1 MNNGIFNPSR
11 NFAAIDVEYAD
22 DEQNICQV
30 GLAIVRDL
38 QVETTRVWNIQ
49 PPGNCYD
56 ERYSRSH
63 HLTEADTA
71 TVGTFDLAWQ
81 EIQPIIL
88 GEELWA
94 HNAASTEQPVLVK
107 NLKAC
112 DYAWEWLT
120 VHDSRDLYQ
129 RPDCQA
135 NRGNGLAQCCMALG
149 IDFDETEH
157 HDAEYDALKCAE
169 IVIAYAQGRQPQW
182 EGIAKSSEELRK
194 QQQAQLILKPGQF
207 AAHQRLQ
214 DEQKKAGLTSD
225 KLDLFAEL
233 TSTYDGAQ
241 PQVVD
246 VFDKGDQMQKDGT
259 DLVDI
264 ARLDTSDGNP
274 LRGKVVA
281 ITGAFH
287 ISRKEIERALEA
299 MGATTDGITKSTDVL
314 LVGNRNVGLPKLA
327 KREKQTD
334 KGRKVAMVVGDTD
347 LDAFLYGDGGKF
359 FCE

>member
-63 HLTEADTA
+63 HLTEDDTA

-135 NRGNGLAQCCMALG
+135 SRGNGLAQCCMALG

-182 EGIAKSSEELRK
+182 EGIPKSETELKKQRQGRRVLRLGDFTDYYANAASGEEDVH
-194 QQQAQLILKPGQF
+194 AV
-207 AAHQRLQ
+207 
-214 DEQKKAGLTSD
+214 
-225 KLDLFAEL
+225 L
-233 TSTYDGAQ
+233 TSTYPGAPEQ
-241 PQVVD
+241 EVD
-246 VFDKGDQMQKDGT
+246 VFDKGDRMPGQNKG
-259 DLVDI
+259 LVDFS
-264 ARLDTSDGNP
+264 RLNTSEDNP
-274 LRGKVVA
+274 VREKVIVP
-281 ITGAFH
+281 TGEFLTN
-287 ISRKEIERALEA
+287 RDEIKRALEA
-299 MGATTDGITKSTDVL
+299 MGATHPSSISGKTYAVIVGTHHVGYTKIIDIEEQE
-314 LVGNRNVGLPKLA
+314 R
-327 KREKQTD
+327 
-334 KGRKVAMVVGDTD
+334 KGHHIFRIVGDDD
-347 LDAFLYGDGGKF
+347 LNELLYGDGRKF
-359 FCE
+359 FQA

>member
-1 MNNGIFNPSR
+1 MNGNLLPADTFV
-11 NFAAIDVEYAD
+11 AVDVEWATRD
-22 DEQNICQV
+22 QMICQI
-30 GLAIVRDL
+30 GLAVVRNGEIADRKQWL
-38 QVETTRVWNIQ
+38 VQ
-49 PPGNCYD
+49 PPGNEYD
-56 ERYSRSH
+56 ETLFRSH
-63 HLTEADTA
+63 HIRPEMTEDAPA
-71 TVGTFDLAWQ
+71 LEELWP
-81 EIQPIIL
+81 EIQPYL
-88 GEELWA
+88 LTGELWA
-94 HNAASTEQPVLVK
+94 HNAVSAEIPAFQKSLAEY
-107 NLKAC
+107 NMSA
-112 DYAWEWLT
+112 DWLSIN
-120 VHDSRDLYQ
+120 DSMDLFR
-129 RPDCQA
+129 RPDC
-135 NRGNGLAQCCMALG
+135 NGGNGLAQCCMALG

-194 QQQAQLILKPGQF
+194 QQQAKLILKPGQF

-233 TSTYDGAQ
+233 TSTYEGAQ
-241 PQVVD
+241 PQIVD

-299 MGATTDGITKSTDVL
+299 MGATTDGMTKSTNVL

-347 LDAFLYGDGGKF
+347 LDAFLYGDGRKF
-359 FCE
+359 FGEL

>member
-1 MNNGIFNPSR
+1 MNNNIFNPSR

-194 QQQAQLILKPGQF
+194 QQQAKRVLRLGEF
-207 AAHQRLQ
+207 AEYYAAHPSG
-214 DEQKKAGLTSD
+214 E
-225 KLDLFAEL
+225 E
-233 TSTYDGAQ
+233 
-241 PQVVD
+241 D
-246 VFDKGDQMQKDGT
+246 VFAVLSSTDGSGTEQIIDVYDKGDKFKDKGSGT
-259 DLVDI
+259 IDF
-264 ARLDTSDGNP
+264 ARLDIRQDNP
-274 LRGKVVA
+274 LRGRKVA
-281 ITGAFH
+281 ITGMFRY
-287 ISRKEIERALEA
+287 SRKDIEKAVA
-299 MGATTDGITKSTDVL
+299 VMGAIKVPDITKNAAVVI
-314 LVGNRNVGLPKLA
+314 VGTANVGPKKLVA
-327 KREKQTD
+327 IEEQEQ
-334 KGRKVAMVVGDTD
+334 KGHHIYRIVGDD
-347 LDAFLYGDGGKF
+347 GLDALLYGDGQKF
-359 FCE
+359 FSE